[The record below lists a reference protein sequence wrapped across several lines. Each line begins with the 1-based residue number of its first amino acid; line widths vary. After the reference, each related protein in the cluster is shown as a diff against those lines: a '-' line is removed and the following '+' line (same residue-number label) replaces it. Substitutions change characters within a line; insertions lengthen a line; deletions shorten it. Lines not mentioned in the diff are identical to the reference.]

1 MLGATFYHSLIR
13 KYTTMV
19 GTLFNDIKIERES
32 ESDPTNNQLIQVP
45 LVYSPKEKVLARYN
59 QDPNIDRE
67 FSVIL
72 PMISFEL
79 LDVRYDVERK
89 TNQLNKIVALD
100 TANPNKKKYQYNK
113 VPYNFKFRV
122 SVYVKNTEDGTR
134 IVEQILPYFSPDI
147 SLTAELVPEMNIV
160 LDIPIVLDGIELDDL
175 YEGDFKTRKMFVWNL
190 SITLKGYLFGP
201 VKSNSIIKFANTD
214 IYIAPSIGPIRDAVG
229 NTGISVN
236 IQTTPGLTANGTPTN
251 NPNNSISPNLINL
264 GDNWGFCQV
273 IKEYI

>member
-100 TANPNKKKYQYNK
+100 TTNPNKKKYQYNK

-214 IYIAPSIGPIRDAVG
+214 IYIAPSIGFIRDAVG

>member
-100 TANPNKKKYQYNK
+100 ATNPNKKKYQYNK

-160 LDIPIVLDGIELDDL
+160 LDIPIVLDGIELYDL
-175 YEGDFKTRKMFVWNL
+175 Y
-190 SITLKGYLFGP
+190 
-201 VKSNSIIKFANTD
+201 
-214 IYIAPSIGPIRDAVG
+214 
-229 NTGISVN
+229 
-236 IQTTPGLTANGTPTN
+236 
-251 NPNNSISPNLINL
+251 
-264 GDNWGFCQV
+264 
-273 IKEYI
+273 